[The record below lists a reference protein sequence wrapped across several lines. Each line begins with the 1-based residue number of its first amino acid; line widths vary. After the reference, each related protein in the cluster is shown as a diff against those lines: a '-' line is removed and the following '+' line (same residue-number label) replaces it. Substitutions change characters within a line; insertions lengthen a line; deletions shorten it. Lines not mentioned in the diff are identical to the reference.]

1 MAETITIPI
10 KEYESLKKKA
20 DILNNIVETEQ
31 LSATEIRRLE
41 KARRGASITEDEFL
55 KRHPELK
62 G

>member
-1 MAETITIPI
+1 MAETITIP
-10 KEYESLKKKA
+10 KSEYENLKKKA
-20 DILNNIVETEQ
+20 DILSSIVETEK
-31 LSATEIRRLE
+31 LTASELRRLE